1 VLEPVP
7 ERHAE
12 EHKAQ
17 SAQALAASLG
27 ILERALA
34 AR

>member
-1 VLEPVP
+1 MLNRLP
-7 ERHAE
+7 EHPAE

-17 SAQALAASLG
+17 SAQALAASLDV
-27 ILERALA
+27 LERSLA